1 MRFLTPLVLALGLIT
16 GAAAVATAPL
26 RIEVEKPAQQSDPVE
41 EGTALQGTNLTY
53 YAQPNFAQC
62 QADCANNGQCKGFT
76 WIRAGTYNP
85 GDPAMCYL
93 MANITGRSLARGHVS
108 VVRGSGGGGGSGGR
122 EEGTALQGTNLTY
135 YAKPSFAGCQAD
147 CAGNAQCK
155 GFTWI
160 APGTYSPGDP
170 AMCYLMASVTGRS
183 PARGHVS
190 MVGGGGTRAGGGGG
204 GSTGRGRGRLPG
216 TTSTGPLTVSNV
228 GATVQPGWG
237 VWASASGGRWDDP
250 CAIQYNAARVEGNRY
265 DGNPGYRR
273 VRTRNTQPEAD
284 LDIDHFGRYHRN
296 QPDGVVKMRPCEGSG
311 PADLLGTEWSES
323 EGGWGG
329 RWVRRGQS
337 NTFDATWNNGGWEVK
352 AVLTITI
359 SGNRVSVHRVNASD
373 TNNCQYEGTLS
384 GNRVSGTYRC
394 TSGGGEW
401 SATIR

>member
-16 GAAAVATAPL
+16 GTLTAALVPLHAETAAPQDIGAV
-26 RIEVEKPAQQSDPVE
+26 ED
-41 EGTALQGTNLTY
+41 GTALQGTNLTY
-53 YAQPNFAQC
+53 YAADFGRC
-62 QADCANNGQCKGFT
+62 QADCANNGQCRGFT

-93 MANITGRSLARGHVS
+93 MANVTGRGAARGHVS
-108 VVRGSGGGGGSGGR
+108 VVKGSGGGAVGGGGR

-135 YAKPSFAGCQAD
+135 YAKPDFAGCQAD
-147 CAGNAQCK
+147 CAGNPQCK

-160 APGTYSPGDP
+160 APGTYSAGDP

-190 MVGGGGTRAGGGGG
+190 MVGGGGTRAGVA
-204 GSTGRGRGRLPG
+204 SGRSGKGRLPG
-216 TTSTGPLTVSNV
+216 TTTTGPLGGSGISSA
-228 GATVQPGWG
+228 GATVAPGWA
-237 VWASASGGRWDDP
+237 VWASAAGGEWTNP
-250 CAIQYNAARVEGNRY
+250 CAIQYVAAQVAGNRY

-273 VRTRNTQPEAD
+273 VRTRDTQPEAD
-284 LDIDHFGRYHRN
+284 LDIDQFGRYHKN
-296 QPDGVVKMRPCEGSG
+296 QPDGVVKMQPCEGV
-311 PADLLGTEWSES
+311 ADALGTEWSES

-329 RWVRRGQS
+329 RWVRRGQT

-352 AVLTITI
+352 AVLTISI

-373 TNNCQYEGTLS
+373 NNSCQYEGILTGKS
-384 GNRVSGTYRC
+384 VRGTYRC
-394 TSGGGEW
+394 SSGGGDW